1 MKPSRPFYAVMM
13 TFWMVFLAMLAM
25 VFTYAPQGGVSMA
38 GLHLF
43 AGASLVDAQLTA
55 MAAIGFSEMAES
67 VVFGLLGGL
76 HFGAAGL
83 LLFAMLFCVFGEE
96 DEQRDARPLSE
107 GAAGCAAVSSAITI
121 VIGLAGGQIGQLLFL
136 QLLALAGLVL
146 IALAVIKAES
156 IETSNKADDVAQLDD
171 VIANHAAANAAFSA
185 RLANLTRREFQS

>member
-1 MKPSRPFYAVMM
+1 MKPSRLFYAVMM

-25 VFTYAPQGGVSMA
+25 VLTYAPQGGVSVA
-38 GLHLF
+38 GLNLF
-43 AGASLVDAQLTA
+43 AGTALVEGQVTA
-55 MAAIGFSEMAES
+55 MATIGLSDTARS

-76 HFGAAGL
+76 NFGAAGL
-83 LLFAMLFCVFGEE
+83 VLFAMLFCVFGEE

-107 GAAGCAAVSSAITI
+107 GAAGCAAVASAVTI

-146 IALAVIKAES
+146 VALAVSQAES
-156 IETSNKADDVAQLDD
+156 VEASKKHDATAELDD